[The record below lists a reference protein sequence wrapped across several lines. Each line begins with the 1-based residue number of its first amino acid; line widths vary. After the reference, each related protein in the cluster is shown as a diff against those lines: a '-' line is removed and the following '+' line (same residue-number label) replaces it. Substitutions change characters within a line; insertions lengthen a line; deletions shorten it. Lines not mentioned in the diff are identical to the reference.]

1 MLDVSKKSR
10 QLLVPHCLVY
20 KLNTEEPNEYKKS
33 SLPEELYCQC
43 DSRYRSSQQISW
55 YTLADAAQHLNTTIS
70 KGSRIAP

>member
-43 DSRYRSSQQISW
+43 DSRLQEFTANKLVYSC
-55 YTLADAAQHLNTTIS
+55 
-70 KGSRIAP
+70 